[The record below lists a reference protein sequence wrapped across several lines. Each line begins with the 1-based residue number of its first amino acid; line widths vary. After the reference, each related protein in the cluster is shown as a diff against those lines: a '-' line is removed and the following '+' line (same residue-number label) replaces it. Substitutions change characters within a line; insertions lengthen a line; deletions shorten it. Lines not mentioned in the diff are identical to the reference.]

1 MSVVLGIVSERL
13 WRMLPVPLAKGSAER
28 GGLHE
33 VRLLFTARTQF
44 FEDFTD
50 HFAVSSLARP
60 THRVQKGTFE

>member
-1 MSVVLGIVSERL
+1 
-13 WRMLPVPLAKGSAER
+13 MLPVPLAKGSAER